1 MIENMDTVV
10 AHEIIAYQLIHDSDS
25 YTFSD
30 IIPNFH
36 KAGDDII
43 LLAEKI
49 KAERA
54 VCAMQNK

>member
-1 MIENMDTVV
+1 MNDNTIMNTFTV
-10 AHEIIAYQLIHDSDS
+10 HEIIAYQLLHNSDS
-25 YTFSD
+25 YDNSNPD
-30 IIPNFH
+30 FH

-54 VCAMQNK
+54 ICAMQNK